1 MLDRLSLQSDMARFR
16 LYAGTEVDLS
26 SDARLTERRV
36 RAEPLW
42 SEANLSQNKSI
53 DTSVVEESAKVD
65 NVVEKKM
72 NEKVDTKLDEMVDT
86 KTDDTMKE
94 RIDTKPLEKEEKRE
108 QSMVSEPMDLDEEE
122 MMRLVNESVREAV
135 ASREP
140 SPKPS
145 PITPSLNVP
154 EASPASIPAEP
165 VSQPAVPANSAVAPA
180 EVVTREKPV
189 SSPVT
194 PLEAPV
200 SQFVTEAASPV
211 ATPNPSKPLMASS
224 AEESVSSP
232 ANVSA
237 SQVFPA
243 NPTQGTS
250 LIADS
255 DPFTAPAE
263 LLSSSAHEGSPQPNE
278 DSLEFADLTAS
289 MIDSIPLAPV
299 LSASTVERSIMSRS
313 AVKSSF
319 DQLGRSPVDRNP
331 VGESLVDRAGD
342 EVCVELTVNQA
353 TVNQATVNQPA
364 VNQPIVN
371 QPAVNQHMV
380 NQLIVNQPIVNQ
392 PAVNQP
398 IVNQPIVNQPA
409 VNQPAVNQPAVNQPI
424 VNQPPVNQP
433 TITQPATTQLAT
445 TQPTITR
452 ESRPSITR
460 RRRRTFQPA
469 IAVEVQT
476 TSVEANTEPVTRPS
490 ELESDISVEPA
501 ELMKAIDALQ
511 PAHVEPTQPADPSA
525 RPSVLSSLSTDSVNE
540 AALERAMEVAM
551 ETVDS
556 APHLL
561 KPAENHVVSP
571 TRTNKQ
577 PSEIR
582 RVSIGISPAPIQLI
596 RRSSATRPSTEQSP
610 IQPSCSTA
618 IKHISARRVSL
629 QPTPPPPRDVPPPPP
644 LGMIRR
650 SRPSLV
656 RPSKEMASSHNF
668 SERGQQGKVGP
679 SLWEVLLSNHL

>member
-1 MLDRLSLQSDMARFR
+1 MARFR

-42 SEANLSQNKSI
+42 SEANLSQSKSI

-94 RIDTKPLEKEEKRE
+94 RIDTKPLEEEEKRE

-263 LLSSSAHEGSPQPNE
+263 LLSSSAHEDSPQPNE

-353 TVNQATVNQPA
+353 TVNQATVNQA
-364 VNQPIVN
+364 T
-371 QPAVNQHMV
+371 
-380 NQLIVNQPIVNQ
+380 
-392 PAVNQP
+392 VNQP
-398 IVNQPIVNQPA
+398 IVNQPIVNQP
-409 VNQPAVNQPAVNQPI
+409 I

-433 TITQPATTQLAT
+433 AITQLTTT
-445 TQPTITR
+445 P

-469 IAVEVQT
+469 IAVEAQT
-476 TSVEANTEPVTRPS
+476 ASVEANTEPVTRPS

-668 SERGQQGKVGP
+668 SERGQQGRVGP
-679 SLWEVLLSNHL
+679 SLWEVLFSNHL

>member
-1 MLDRLSLQSDMARFR
+1 MARFR

-72 NEKVDTKLDEMVDT
+72 NEKVDT

-200 SQFVTEAASPV
+200 SQSVTEAASPV

-299 LSASTVERSIMSRS
+299 LSASTVERSIMGRS

-342 EVCVELTVNQA
+342 EVCAELTVNQA
-353 TVNQATVNQPA
+353 TVNQATVNQP
-364 VNQPIVN
+364 
-371 QPAVNQHMV
+371 
-380 NQLIVNQPIVNQ
+380 IVNQPIVNQ

-398 IVNQPIVNQPA
+398 IVNQPIVNQPI
-409 VNQPAVNQPAVNQPI
+409 VNQPAVNQPI
-424 VNQPPVNQP
+424 VNQPAVNQPPVNQP
-433 TITQPATTQLAT
+433 TTTQPAT
-445 TQPTITR
+445 TQPTITP

>member
-42 SEANLSQNKSI
+42 SEANLSQSKSI

-94 RIDTKPLEKEEKRE
+94 RIDTKPLEEEEKRE

-263 LLSSSAHEGSPQPNE
+263 LLSSSAHEDSPQPNE

-299 LSASTVERSIMSRS
+299 LSASTVERSIMGRS

-342 EVCVELTVNQA
+342 EVCAELTVNQA
-353 TVNQATVNQPA
+353 TVNQATVNQP
-364 VNQPIVN
+364 I
-371 QPAVNQHMV
+371 
-380 NQLIVNQPIVNQ
+380 
-392 PAVNQP
+392 VNQP
-398 IVNQPIVNQPA
+398 IVNQPIVNQPI
-409 VNQPAVNQPAVNQPI
+409 VNQPI

-433 TITQPATTQLAT
+433 AITQLTTT
-445 TQPTITR
+445 P

-469 IAVEVQT
+469 IAVEAQT
-476 TSVEANTEPVTRPS
+476 ASVEANTEPVTRPS

-668 SERGQQGKVGP
+668 SERGQQGRVGP
-679 SLWEVLLSNHL
+679 SLWEVLFSNHL

>member
-94 RIDTKPLEKEEKRE
+94 RIDTKPLEEEEKRE

-299 LSASTVERSIMSRS
+299 LSASTVERSIMGRS

-342 EVCVELTVNQA
+342 EVCAELTVNQA
-353 TVNQATVNQPA
+353 TVNQATVNQPI

-371 QPAVNQHMV
+371 QPAVNQPIV
-380 NQLIVNQPIVNQ
+380 NQPIVNQPIVNQ

-409 VNQPAVNQPAVNQPI
+409 VNQPA
-424 VNQPPVNQP
+424 
-433 TITQPATTQLAT
+433 ITQPATT
-445 TQPTITR
+445 P

-668 SERGQQGKVGP
+668 SERGQQGRVGP
-679 SLWEVLLSNHL
+679 SLWEVLFSNHL

>member
-1 MLDRLSLQSDMARFR
+1 MARFR

-42 SEANLSQNKSI
+42 SEANLSQSKSI

-94 RIDTKPLEKEEKRE
+94 RIDTKPLEEEEKRE

-200 SQFVTEAASPV
+200 SQSVTEAASPV

-299 LSASTVERSIMSRS
+299 LSASTVERSIMGRS

-342 EVCVELTVNQA
+342 EVCAELTVNQA
-353 TVNQATVNQPA
+353 TVNQAT
-364 VNQPIVN
+364 
-371 QPAVNQHMV
+371 
-380 NQLIVNQPIVNQ
+380 
-392 PAVNQP
+392 VNQP

-409 VNQPAVNQPAVNQPI
+409 VNQP
-424 VNQPPVNQP
+424 
-433 TITQPATTQLAT
+433 TTTQPATT
-445 TQPTITR
+445 P

-679 SLWEVLLSNHL
+679 SLWEVLFSNHL

>member
-1 MLDRLSLQSDMARFR
+1 MARFR

-42 SEANLSQNKSI
+42 SEANLSQSKSI

-72 NEKVDTKLDEMVDT
+72 NEKVDTK
-86 KTDDTMKE
+86 TDDTMKE
-94 RIDTKPLEKEEKRE
+94 RIDTKPPEEEEKRE

-135 ASREP
+135 ASRE
-140 SPKPS
+140 PS

-263 LLSSSAHEGSPQPNE
+263 LLSSSAHEDSPQPNE

-299 LSASTVERSIMSRS
+299 LSASTVERSIMGRS

-342 EVCVELTVNQA
+342 EVCADPSVVEVG
-353 TVNQATVNQPA
+353 VESVS
-364 VNQPIVN
+364 QPI
-371 QPAVNQHMV
+371 
-380 NQLIVNQPIVNQ
+380 
-392 PAVNQP
+392 VNQP
-398 IVNQPIVNQPA
+398 IVNQPIVNQPIVNQSPVNQSS
-409 VNQPAVNQPAVNQPI
+409 VNQPA
-424 VNQPPVNQP
+424 
-433 TITQPATTQLAT
+433 ITQPTTT
-445 TQPTITR
+445 P
-452 ESRPSITR
+452 ESRPSTTR

-469 IAVEVQT
+469 IAVEAQT
-476 TSVEANTEPVTRPS
+476 ASVEANTEPVTRPS

-511 PAHVEPTQPADPSA
+511 PAHVEPTQPADPST
-525 RPSVLSSLSTDSVNE
+525 RPSVPSSLSTDSVNE

-668 SERGQQGKVGP
+668 SERGQQGRVGS
-679 SLWEVLLSNHL
+679 SLWEVLFSNHL

>member
-42 SEANLSQNKSI
+42 SEANLSQSKSI

-94 RIDTKPLEKEEKRE
+94 RIDTKPLEEEEKRE

-263 LLSSSAHEGSPQPNE
+263 LLSSSAHEDSPQPNE

-353 TVNQATVNQPA
+353 TVNQATVNQP
-364 VNQPIVN
+364 I
-371 QPAVNQHMV
+371 
-380 NQLIVNQPIVNQ
+380 
-392 PAVNQP
+392 
-398 IVNQPIVNQPA
+398 
-409 VNQPAVNQPAVNQPI
+409 VNQPI

-433 TITQPATTQLAT
+433 AITQLTTT
-445 TQPTITR
+445 P

-469 IAVEVQT
+469 IAVEAQT
-476 TSVEANTEPVTRPS
+476 ASVEANTEPVTRPS

-668 SERGQQGKVGP
+668 SERGQQGRVGP
-679 SLWEVLLSNHL
+679 SLWEVLFSNHL

>member
-42 SEANLSQNKSI
+42 SEANLSQSKSI

-94 RIDTKPLEKEEKRE
+94 RIDTKPLEEEEKRE

-200 SQFVTEAASPV
+200 SQSVTEAASPV

-299 LSASTVERSIMSRS
+299 LSASTVERSIMGRS

-319 DQLGRSPVDRNP
+319 DQLSRSPVDRNP

-342 EVCVELTVNQA
+342 EVCAELTVNQA
-353 TVNQATVNQPA
+353 TVNQATVNQP
-364 VNQPIVN
+364 
-371 QPAVNQHMV
+371 
-380 NQLIVNQPIVNQ
+380 IVNQPIVNQ

-398 IVNQPIVNQPA
+398 IVNQPIVNQPI
-409 VNQPAVNQPAVNQPI
+409 VNQPAVNQPA
-424 VNQPPVNQP
+424 
-433 TITQPATTQLAT
+433 ITQPATT
-445 TQPTITR
+445 P

-668 SERGQQGKVGP
+668 SERGQQGRVGP
-679 SLWEVLLSNHL
+679 SLWEVLFSNHL

>member
-42 SEANLSQNKSI
+42 SEANLSQSKSI

-94 RIDTKPLEKEEKRE
+94 RIDTKPLEEEEKRE

-140 SPKPS
+140 SP
-145 PITPSLNVP
+145 ITPSLNVP
-154 EASPASIPAEP
+154 EASPASIPAEL

-263 LLSSSAHEGSPQPNE
+263 LLSSSAHEDSPQPNE

-299 LSASTVERSIMSRS
+299 LSASTVERSIMGRS

-342 EVCVELTVNQA
+342 EVCVDPSVVEVG
-353 TVNQATVNQPA
+353 VESVNQPMVNQHA
-364 VNQPIVN
+364 VNQPMVNQPIVN
-371 QPAVNQHMV
+371 QPM
-380 NQLIVNQPIVNQ
+380 
-392 PAVNQP
+392 
-398 IVNQPIVNQPA
+398 VNQPIVNQPA
-409 VNQPAVNQPAVNQPI
+409 VNQPAVNQPAVNQPA
-424 VNQPPVNQP
+424 
-433 TITQPATTQLAT
+433 ITQPA
-445 TQPTITR
+445 ITP
-452 ESRPSITR
+452 ESRPSTTR

-469 IAVEVQT
+469 IAVEAQT
-476 TSVEANTEPVTRPS
+476 ASVEANTEPVTRPS

-540 AALERAMEVAM
+540 TALERAMEVAM

-668 SERGQQGKVGP
+668 SERGQQGRVGP
-679 SLWEVLLSNHL
+679 SLWEVLFSNHL

>member
-42 SEANLSQNKSI
+42 SEANLSQSKSI

-94 RIDTKPLEKEEKRE
+94 RIDTKPLEEEEKRE

-263 LLSSSAHEGSPQPNE
+263 LLSSSAHEDSPQPNE

-342 EVCVELTVNQA
+342 EVCVELTVNQ
-353 TVNQATVNQPA
+353 
-364 VNQPIVN
+364 PIVN
-371 QPAVNQHMV
+371 QPM
-380 NQLIVNQPIVNQ
+380 
-392 PAVNQP
+392 VNQP
-398 IVNQPIVNQPA
+398 IVNQPIVNQPI
-409 VNQPAVNQPAVNQPI
+409 VNQPMVNQPMVSQPTVNQPI
-424 VNQPPVNQP
+424 VNQPMVNQPPVNQP
-433 TITQPATTQLAT
+433 TTTQPAT
-445 TQPTITR
+445 TQPTITP

-668 SERGQQGKVGP
+668 SERGQQGRVGP
-679 SLWEVLLSNHL
+679 SLWEVLFSNHL

>member
-42 SEANLSQNKSI
+42 SEANLSQSKSI

-94 RIDTKPLEKEEKRE
+94 RIDTKPLEEEEKRE

-263 LLSSSAHEGSPQPNE
+263 LLSSSAHEDSPQPNE

-353 TVNQATVNQPA
+353 TVNQATVNQP
-364 VNQPIVN
+364 I
-371 QPAVNQHMV
+371 
-380 NQLIVNQPIVNQ
+380 
-392 PAVNQP
+392 
-398 IVNQPIVNQPA
+398 
-409 VNQPAVNQPAVNQPI
+409 VNQPI

-433 TITQPATTQLAT
+433 AITQLTTT
-445 TQPTITR
+445 P

-476 TSVEANTEPVTRPS
+476 ASVEANTEPVTRPS

-668 SERGQQGKVGP
+668 SERGQQGRVGP
-679 SLWEVLLSNHL
+679 SLWEVLFSNHL

>member
-1 MLDRLSLQSDMARFR
+1 MARFR

-42 SEANLSQNKSI
+42 SEANLSQSKSI

-72 NEKVDTKLDEMVDT
+72 NEKVDTK
-86 KTDDTMKE
+86 TDDTMKK
-94 RIDTKPLEKEEKRE
+94 RIDTKPLEEEEKRE
-108 QSMVSEPMDLDEEE
+108 QSMMSEPMDLDEEE

-135 ASREP
+135 ASRE
-140 SPKPS
+140 PS

-200 SQFVTEAASPV
+200 SQSVTEAASPV

-255 DPFTAPAE
+255 VPFTAPAE
-263 LLSSSAHEGSPQPNE
+263 LLSSSAHEDSPQPNE

-299 LSASTVERSIMSRS
+299 LSASTVERSIMGRS

-342 EVCVELTVNQA
+342 EVGVESVSQPI
-353 TVNQATVNQPA
+353 VNQPA

-371 QPAVNQHMV
+371 QPIVNQPMVNQHA
-380 NQLIVNQPIVNQ
+380 VNQPIVNQ
-392 PAVNQP
+392 PMVNQP
-398 IVNQPIVNQPA
+398 MVNQPIVNQPA
-409 VNQPAVNQPAVNQPI
+409 VNQPAVNQPAVNQPA
-424 VNQPPVNQP
+424 
-433 TITQPATTQLAT
+433 ITQPA
-445 TQPTITR
+445 ITR

-469 IAVEVQT
+469 IAVEAQT
-476 TSVEANTEPVTRPS
+476 ASVETNTEPVTHPS

-540 AALERAMEVAM
+540 TALERAMEVAM

-679 SLWEVLLSNHL
+679 SLWEVLFSNHL

>member
-53 DTSVVEESAKVD
+53 DTSVVEESTKVD

-200 SQFVTEAASPV
+200 SQSVTEAASPV

-299 LSASTVERSIMSRS
+299 LSASTVERSIMGRS

-342 EVCVELTVNQA
+342 EVCAELTVNQA
-353 TVNQATVNQPA
+353 TVNQATVNQPIVNQPA

-371 QPAVNQHMV
+371 QP
-380 NQLIVNQPIVNQ
+380 IVNQPIVNQ

-398 IVNQPIVNQPA
+398 IVNQPIVNQP
-409 VNQPAVNQPAVNQPI
+409 I

-433 TITQPATTQLAT
+433 AITQLTTT
-445 TQPTITR
+445 P

-668 SERGQQGKVGP
+668 SERGQQGRVGP
-679 SLWEVLLSNHL
+679 SLWEVLFSNHL

>member
-42 SEANLSQNKSI
+42 SEANLSQSKSI

-342 EVCVELTVNQA
+342 EVCVELTVNQPM
-353 TVNQATVNQPA
+353 VNQPA
-364 VNQPIVN
+364 VNQPT
-371 QPAVNQHMV
+371 
-380 NQLIVNQPIVNQ
+380 
-392 PAVNQP
+392 VNQP
-398 IVNQPIVNQPA
+398 IVNQPIVNQPT
-409 VNQPAVNQPAVNQPI
+409 VNQPMVNQPTVHQPIVNQPMVNQPI
-424 VNQPPVNQP
+424 VNQPMVNQPIVNQSPVNQSSVNQP
-433 TITQPATTQLAT
+433 AITQPA
-445 TQPTITR
+445 ITP

>member
-42 SEANLSQNKSI
+42 SEANLSQSKSI

-94 RIDTKPLEKEEKRE
+94 RIDTKPLEEEEKRE

-200 SQFVTEAASPV
+200 SQSVTEAASPV

-299 LSASTVERSIMSRS
+299 LSASTVERSIMGRS

-342 EVCVELTVNQA
+342 EVCAELTVNQA
-353 TVNQATVNQPA
+353 TVNQAT
-364 VNQPIVN
+364 
-371 QPAVNQHMV
+371 
-380 NQLIVNQPIVNQ
+380 
-392 PAVNQP
+392 VNQP

-409 VNQPAVNQPAVNQPI
+409 VNQPA
-424 VNQPPVNQP
+424 
-433 TITQPATTQLAT
+433 ITQPATT
-445 TQPTITR
+445 P

-511 PAHVEPTQPADPSA
+511 PAHVEPTQPADPST

-668 SERGQQGKVGP
+668 SERGQQGRVGP
-679 SLWEVLLSNHL
+679 SLWEVLFSNHL

>member
-42 SEANLSQNKSI
+42 SEANLSQSKSI

-94 RIDTKPLEKEEKRE
+94 RIDTKPLEEEEKRE

-299 LSASTVERSIMSRS
+299 LSASTVERSIMGRS

-319 DQLGRSPVDRNP
+319 GQLGRSPVDRNP

-342 EVCVELTVNQA
+342 EVCAELTVNQA
-353 TVNQATVNQPA
+353 TVNQATVNQP
-364 VNQPIVN
+364 
-371 QPAVNQHMV
+371 
-380 NQLIVNQPIVNQ
+380 IVNQPIVNQ

-398 IVNQPIVNQPA
+398 IVNQPIVNQPI
-409 VNQPAVNQPAVNQPI
+409 VNQPAVNQPA
-424 VNQPPVNQP
+424 
-433 TITQPATTQLAT
+433 ITQPATT
-445 TQPTITR
+445 P

-668 SERGQQGKVGP
+668 SERGQQGRVGP
-679 SLWEVLLSNHL
+679 SLWEVLFSNHL

>member
-1 MLDRLSLQSDMARFR
+1 MARFR

-42 SEANLSQNKSI
+42 SEANLSQSKSI

-94 RIDTKPLEKEEKRE
+94 RIDTKPLEEEEKRE

-263 LLSSSAHEGSPQPNE
+263 LLSSSAHEDSPQPNE

-353 TVNQATVNQPA
+353 TVNQATVNQA
-364 VNQPIVN
+364 T
-371 QPAVNQHMV
+371 
-380 NQLIVNQPIVNQ
+380 
-392 PAVNQP
+392 VNQP
-398 IVNQPIVNQPA
+398 IVNQPIVNQPI
-409 VNQPAVNQPAVNQPI
+409 VNQPIVNQPIVNQPI

-433 TITQPATTQLAT
+433 AITQLTTT
-445 TQPTITR
+445 P

-469 IAVEVQT
+469 IAVEAQT
-476 TSVEANTEPVTRPS
+476 ASVEANTEPVTRPS

-668 SERGQQGKVGP
+668 SERGQQGRVGP
-679 SLWEVLLSNHL
+679 SLWEVLFSNHL

>member
-1 MLDRLSLQSDMARFR
+1 MARFR

-299 LSASTVERSIMSRS
+299 LSASTVERSIMGRS

-342 EVCVELTVNQA
+342 EVCAELTVNQA
-353 TVNQATVNQPA
+353 TVNQATVNQATVNQPIVNQPIVNQPM

-371 QPAVNQHMV
+371 QPAVNQPIV
-380 NQLIVNQPIVNQ
+380 NQPMVNQPIVNQ
-392 PAVNQP
+392 PTVNQPIVNQP

-409 VNQPAVNQPAVNQPI
+409 VNQPA
-424 VNQPPVNQP
+424 
-433 TITQPATTQLAT
+433 ITQPTTT
-445 TQPTITR
+445 P

-668 SERGQQGKVGP
+668 SERGQQGRVGP